1 MKVTTRA
8 CCWSQRVYINNVK
21 PRDIFKPD
29 VEAFSSRDRENK
41 LVGSSLDDYRLN
53 EALVPSG
60 RDISSTADGE
70 LLQIAPRSP
79 ACSHGNL
86 MDTNVVSLNCQEIKC
101 VLRALSSGNH
111 GNQVS
116 AAQWLNISCNMTVD
130 QGSFMM
136 DEVQF

>member
-1 MKVTTRA
+1 M
-8 CCWSQRVYINNVK
+8 K

-86 MDTNVVSLNCQEIKC
+86 MDTNMVSLNCQEIKC
-101 VLRALSSGNH
+101 VLRVLSSGNH

-116 AAQWLNISCNMTVD
+116 AAQ
-130 QGSFMM
+130 
-136 DEVQF
+136 